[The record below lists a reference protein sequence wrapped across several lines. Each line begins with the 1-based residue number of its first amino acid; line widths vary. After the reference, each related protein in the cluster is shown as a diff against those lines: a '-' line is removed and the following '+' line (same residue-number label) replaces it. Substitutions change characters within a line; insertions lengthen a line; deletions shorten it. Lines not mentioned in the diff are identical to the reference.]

1 MAGRMTFRL
10 LVLSAGLLALAACSP
25 AQPASPVPPTFTPPP
40 PTVLPTASFTFSST
54 STATDIPTPEFT
66 ATITPTATADTRP
79 LPRNWASWPIV
90 PTASARAIQIYQK
103 GLSLGLTPHSFSAVG
118 DCQSAPDVFMGIF
131 GTDRNPIGP
140 DQPELLDTIQVFQD
154 SFNHQSAAVRDG
166 LSAPSALDPLWAD
179 TTRCNGNESPV
190 ACELRLYKPTLVFVN
205 LGTNWRA
212 GASADA
218 YEGYLRK
225 IVDLIIANGSLPIL
239 TNKADNV
246 EGDHSLNLA
255 TAKVAYDYDIPLM
268 NFWLAADRLPNHG
281 LDPARNNIYLTPEG
295 WDVRNNMALRT
306 LDSVWRSLQAAP

>member
-1 MAGRMTFRL
+1 MRYSFL
-10 LVLSAGLLALAACSP
+10 LCASLLFLLTACNP
-25 AQPASPVPPTFTPPP
+25 AQPASTETVTATLTPVLPTFTETATLTMTVSSTPVFT
-40 PTVLPTASFTFSST
+40 PTVTL
-54 STATDIPTPEFT
+54 
-66 ATITPTATADTRP
+66 TATADTRP
-79 LPRNWASWPIV
+79 LPRAWGSWPII

-103 GLSLGLTPHSFSAVG
+103 GLALDLNPHTYSVVG
-118 DCQSAPDVFMGIF
+118 DCQSMPEVFMGIY
-131 GTDRNPIGP
+131 GTDRNPVGP
-140 DQPELLDTIQVFQD
+140 DRSDLLETISVFHD
-154 SFNHQSAAVRDG
+154 SFNHNSAAVRDG

-179 TTRCNGNESPV
+179 PSRCNATESPV
-190 ACELRLYKPTLVFVN
+190 ACELRLYKPTIIFVN

-225 IVDLIIANGSLPIL
+225 IVDLIIENGSVPIL

-268 NFWLAADRLPNHG
+268 NFWLASDSLPNHG

-295 WDVRNNMALRT
+295 WDVRNFVALRT
-306 LDSVWRSLQAAP
+306 LDSVWRSLQAGYP